1 MDSSRQT
8 FGDQNRVAVKRARD
22 CWNRGDLSGYM
33 QLYDPDVELH
43 GYAGVE
49 RGLENVQRFYEEF
62 WKAFP
67 GSQLIFED
75 IISSEDKVVC
85 RFVIEATHAGTF
97 QGLPATGKKI
107 AMPGMTILRFAE
119 AKCVERWSQAD
130 SLGLLVQLGA
140 LPAPK

>member
-43 GYAGVE
+43 GYPGVE

-67 GSQLIFED
+67 GSQLVFED
-75 IISSEDKVVC
+75 IISSEDKVIC
-85 RFVIEATHAGTF
+85 RFVIEAIHAGTF

-119 AKCVERWSQAD
+119 GKCVERWSQAD
-130 SLGLLVQLGA
+130 ALGLLVQLGA
-140 LPAPK
+140 LPSSK

>member
-1 MDSSRQT
+1 MDSSRET

-67 GSQLIFED
+67 GSQLVFED

-107 AMPGMTILRFAE
+107 AMPGLTILRFAE
-119 AKCVERWSQAD
+119 GKCVERWSQAD
-130 SLGLLVQLGA
+130 ALGLLVQLGA
-140 LPAPK
+140 LPSSK

>member
-8 FGDQNRVAVKRARD
+8 FGDQGRVAVKRARD

-33 QLYDPDVELH
+33 QLYASDVELH

-67 GSQLIFED
+67 GSQLVFED
-75 IISSEDKVVC
+75 IFSSEDKVVC
-85 RFVIEATHAGTF
+85 RFVIEATHGGTF

-107 AMPGMTILRFAE
+107 AMPGITILRFAE
-119 AKCVERWSQAD
+119 GKCVERWSQAD
-130 SLGLLVQLGA
+130 ALGLLVQLGA
-140 LPAPK
+140 LPSSK

>member
-1 MDSSRQT
+1 MYSSRQT